1 MTLDQLTVAVLGPGG
16 VGGFLAAMLAR
27 EGSSVLVLASDDSS
41 RAIAQS
47 GLRLESRKF
56 GNFAASVRTAAR
68 LTEKV
73 DAVFITVKATH
84 LSDAIDRVPADALG
98 HALVIPFLNGLE
110 HVDRLRAVYPPASVV
125 AATIRIETAKA
136 EPGLIR
142 HTSPFAAV
150 ELAASAGN
158 RDRVESIGAHI
169 AATGIGVH
177 IRDDELAML
186 WDKFALL
193 GPLALLTTHERANA
207 GAIRSQRRDEAIA
220 LIGEVAAV
228 AGADGVEID
237 RDAIIRLLDSVPE
250 SMESSMQRDQAAGR
264 PLELDALGGALIR
277 APRGRESRCL
287 LPRPWFLSP
296 SPKKQKS
303 HLHRLFI
310 TKETKESRV
319 QRRASPLRPRV
330 AHAGIGALRT
340 RRSVSVSSA
349 LPSLPAPTLPT
360 LNASFASFRSRSQP
374 PFGSTRQR
382 WRCRK
387 LSNEVAIRYC

>member
-1 MTLDQLTVAVLGPGG
+1 MTRDHFSVAVLGPGG

-27 EGSSVLVLASDDSS
+27 EGSSVLVLAGDDSS
-41 RAIAQS
+41 RAIAQN

-68 LTEKV
+68 LTEPV

-84 LSDAIDRVPADALG
+84 LSDAIERVPADALG
-98 HALVIPFLNGLE
+98 NALVIPFLNGLE

-150 ELAASAGN
+150 ELAASAEN
-158 RDRVESIGAHI
+158 RDRVETIAAHL

-177 IRDDELAML
+177 IRDDELGML

-207 GAIRSQRRDEAIA
+207 GAVRTKRRADAIA
-220 LIGEVAAV
+220 LIGEVAVV

-237 RDAIIRLLDSVPE
+237 RDAILRLMDSVPE
-250 SMESSMQRDQAAGR
+250 TMESSMQRDQAAGR

-277 APRGRESRCL
+277 
-287 LPRPWFLSP
+287 
-296 SPKKQKS
+296 
-303 HLHRLFI
+303 
-310 TKETKESRV
+310 
-319 QRRASPLRPRV
+319 RAAR
-330 AHAGIGALRT
+330 AGIAVPVT
-340 RRSVSVSSA
+340 RRLVDELQSRDA
-349 LPSLPAPTLPT
+349 QPA
-360 LNASFASFRSRSQP
+360 
-374 PFGSTRQR
+374 STGGD
-382 WRCRK
+382 
-387 LSNEVAIRYC
+387 S